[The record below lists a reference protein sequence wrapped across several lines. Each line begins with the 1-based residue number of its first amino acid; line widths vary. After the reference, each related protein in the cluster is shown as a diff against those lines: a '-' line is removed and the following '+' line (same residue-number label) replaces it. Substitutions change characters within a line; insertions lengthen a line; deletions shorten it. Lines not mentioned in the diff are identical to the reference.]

1 MMNYKIA
8 IFSNSTKIL
17 EQELDVG
24 TYILGRSQTADI
36 RLDIPEVSRKHL
48 EIIVDEN
55 GIILTNL
62 SSHGSFWNKKVIQP
76 GFCLQPD
83 MEIALGK
90 NTFLKNI
97 SEIGDSD
104 ETNIASAIPAV
115 MQFLKAT
122 KNFSF
127 GVRVTD
133 EKAKKSFIPGTP
145 TLSLITA
152 ATNQVWIIHQG
163 LIQKATFMP
172 LTFPAI
178 WQARQGL

>member
-62 SSHGSFWNKKVIQP
+62 SSHGSFWNKKVNHRRSRSGAGRRITSWLP
-76 GFCLQPD
+76 WG
-83 MEIALGK
+83 M
-90 NTFLKNI
+90 I
-97 SEIGDSD
+97 S
-104 ETNIASAIPAV
+104 
-115 MQFLKAT
+115 
-122 KNFSF
+122 
-127 GVRVTD
+127 
-133 EKAKKSFIPGTP
+133 
-145 TLSLITA
+145 SL
-152 ATNQVWIIHQG
+152 
-163 LIQKATFMP
+163 
-172 LTFPAI
+172 
-178 WQARQGL
+178 